1 MTGILVLLF
10 YLLCVWL
17 NTSNEILIF
26 NVNMNN
32 YLFYTNHLKKNINLI
47 NSVNENTF

>member
-10 YLLCVWL
+10 YLLSVWL

-26 NVNMNN
+26 NV
-32 YLFYTNHLKKNINLI
+32 LLDVLT
-47 NSVNENTF
+47 